1 MVPKKTRK
9 EIKEEKKQ
17 KREAE
22 REAKRALKAAKKA
35 EKSKKSMDSPLA
47 SDAATAPNKEKKF
60 SPLAGIEKGLASVI
74 DLHDRAQARVD
85 AFLGECGRSIVK
97 EIDDARFRYRGSERS
112 MVKTGFVMTM
122 IICAMMF
129 VFDYFT
135 VYEYAYNGR
144 VLGYV
149 NSEDTVVNLLDVA
162 GERMADADEENQ
174 DKITFRAGDN
184 VTFKKVSA
192 GNHDVDDVDMVAN
205 KLTYMTDIEVEAY
218 GIYQD
223 GQLLTVLDTEQSA
236 QRAATAAMNH
246 YAEPDQGMEL
256 LDVSFNKDVEV
267 RPVNVLLTS
276 VQSFEEGRDQLIN
289 GGSFELSH
297 IMGDGETIASISKTY
312 NVEEEKMQGENGEPA
327 SELQVGDLVVMDKE
341 VPQLEVKV
349 VEDGTM
355 SEVIKHDTE
364 ERNSDELYKGETMV
378 AQEGV
383 DGRQLITG
391 KVTKVNGKIVERDLK
406 SKEVVKEM
414 VTEVILVGTK
424 DKPKTASTGTY
435 IVPIRGNYIINGN
448 GHFGWRWGRLHKGL
462 DFSCATGT
470 PIYAADG
477 GTVTFSG
484 VKSGYGNCIVITHD
498 NGNRTLYGHNSQ
510 LLVSTGQKVYQGQE
524 IALAGN
530 TGNSTGSHLHFEIYV
545 GNSVVDP
552 SGYIF

>member
-1 MVPKKTRK
+1 MVSKKTRK
-9 EIKEEKKQ
+9 EIKEMKNEERKAK
-17 KREAE
+17 

-35 EKSKKSMDSPLA
+35 EKAQKKTSPLQQ
-47 SDAATAPNKEKKF
+47 
-60 SPLAGIEKGLASVI
+60 IEKGFAAVI

-85 AFLGECGRSIVK
+85 AFFGECGRSIVK

-112 MVKTGFVMTM
+112 MVKSGFVMTM

-149 NSEDTVVNLLDVA
+149 DSEDTVVNLLDVA
-162 GERMADADEENQ
+162 GERMADADEENK
-174 DKITFRAGDN
+174 DKIVFRAGDN

-192 GNHDVDDVDMVAN
+192 EDHDVDDVDMVAN

-218 GIYQD
+218 GLYQD
-223 GQLLTVLDTEQSA
+223 GKLLTVFDTETTA
-236 QRAATAAMNH
+236 QRAASSAMNH
-246 YAEPDQGMEL
+246 YAEPDQGMEI
-256 LDVSFNKDVEV
+256 LDVSFNKEVEV
-267 RPVNVLLTS
+267 RPINVLLTS

-289 GGSFELSH
+289 GGTIELSH
-297 IMGDGETIASISKTY
+297 IMGDGESVASIARDYSVT
-312 NVEEEKMQGENGEPA
+312 EDQIHGENGEAA

-341 VPQLEVKV
+341 VSKLEVKV

-355 SEVIKHDTE
+355 SEVIKHKTE
-364 ERNSDELYKGETMV
+364 KRNSDELYKGETMV
-378 AQEGV
+378 AQQGV

-391 KVTKVNGKIVERDLK
+391 KVTKVNGEIVKRDLK
-406 SKEVVKEM
+406 SQEVVKEA
-414 VTEVILVGTK
+414 VTEVILIGTK
-424 DKPKTASTGTY
+424 DKPKTASTGHY
-435 IVPIRGNYIINGN
+435 IIPIRGNYIINGN

-470 PIYAADG
+470 PIYASDG

-498 NGNRTLYGHNSQ
+498 NGDRTLYGHNSR

-530 TGNSTGSHLHFEIYV
+530 TGNSTGSHLHFEIYK
-545 GNSVVDP
+545 GGSVVDP
-552 SGYIF
+552 AGYIF